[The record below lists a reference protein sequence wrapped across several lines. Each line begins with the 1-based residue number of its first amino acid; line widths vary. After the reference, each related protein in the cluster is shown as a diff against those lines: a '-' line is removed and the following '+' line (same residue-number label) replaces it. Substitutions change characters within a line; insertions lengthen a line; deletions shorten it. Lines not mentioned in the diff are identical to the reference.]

1 MRSMKFNNELSHS
14 LYNVL
19 DRLYETIRQLTK
31 DMVIHNSLQTLYW
44 QTKKTAHSLRVSRFF
59 VVYFST
65 VPF

>member
-31 DMVIHNSLQTLYW
+31 DMIIHNSLQTLY
-44 QTKKTAHSLRVSRFF
+44 
-59 VVYFST
+59 
-65 VPF
+65 